1 MSWGIL
7 GDEKV
12 CTGIRIADKRGDL
25 ITVIADCDD
34 DLGSHDFFNGAIAD
48 ADLIAAAPD
57 MLKFIEVVRETLIWF
72 SPKGKHPSL
81 DLLQEMSIE
90 VIAKAEGKDA
100 G

>member
-48 ADLIAAAPD
+48 ADLIAAAP
-57 MLKFIEVVRETLIWF
+57 E
-72 SPKGKHPSL
+72 
-81 DLLQEMSIE
+81 LLEGMKSIE
-90 VIAKAEGKDA
+90 QRLLSFGINPHAILDTAQACIRQAEGKDA
-100 G
+100 D